1 MSTEVQEVEVLPE
14 STPEIVESPADETVA
29 KQEVKEPEARTF
41 TQDEL
46 DAIVQKEKAKAER
59 RALRQMREDFQR
71 QTVQPQAAPVQQ
83 TSAPSRENFAS
94 DEAWLDARD
103 AYRDAQREAK
113 VQAEQRNQSQAQLA
127 TKTEKIYAQAEKI
140 QGFDRDAFDELPIT
154 APIAQALIE
163 SDIAPQL
170 MAYLAKNPD
179 DVERIAELSAA
190 RQAVELGK
198 IELKIQTAEV
208 KQSKAPAPITP
219 IGGAK
224 SAQTT
229 GDLSKMSM
237 EEYKAFRA
245 KQGSRWIK

>member
-1 MSTEVQEVEVLPE
+1 MSTDVQVVEVLPE
-14 STPEIVESPADETVA
+14 STPEIVESPDAETVA
-29 KQEVKEPEARTF
+29 EQEVKEPEARTF

-71 QTVQPQAAPVQQ
+71 QTVQTQVQQ
-83 TSAPSRENFAS
+83 QQPTSAPSRENFAS

-113 VQAEQRNQSQAQLA
+113 IQAERQSQNQAQLA

-170 MAYLAKNPD
+170 MAHLAKNPD
-179 DVERIAELSAA
+179 EVERIASLSPA

-198 IELKIQTAEV
+198 IEVKIQTAEV
-208 KQSKAPAPITP
+208 KTSKAPAPITP
-219 IGGAK
+219 VGGV
-224 SAQTT
+224 SGRNVTN
-229 GDLSKMSM
+229 DLSKMSID
-237 EEYKAFRA
+237 EFKAARA
-245 KQGSRWIK
+245 KQGSRWY